1 MNLQEHKRDLI
12 AISSLLT
19 IVIVITLLLLNI
31 DGKVGVYYVR
41 DVFFYLNN
49 ALFYAGYD
57 VGLANTR
64 GLSPLIPMITSIFFR
79 MGFISDFTII
89 AVSSTF
95 YIFAALGMYFLLRLR
110 FDEILSFTGSMIF
123 STFPLVIVW
132 VTKGM
137 LDIPGLCIAIWAVYF
152 MMLAFRRNTKYFYVA
167 FPLIILGFF
176 TRYTVLLMV
185 PVLLIQFF
193 LTENPIS
200 FIKTN
205 IKDIVIG
212 IGAGALVFAA
222 FIGTYIYLNIG
233 IFFLTQGSDVASS
246 SHNALYDM
254 SNNVFYYFNNFLIY
268 IGAKNFIPY
277 SLKPGAYLIDK
288 MLWVGGRPS
297 KISYTLAA
305 ISVIGIVLY
314 LTKLFNAENREII
327 RNNCS
332 KVRLAIFIVGLAV
345 FFLTFMKVSIVI
357 SVIIISIALV
367 ALYRILSKT
376 DMDDLTFDFIMFYW
390 FVVNL
395 SFITYYHINVDR
407 YFMPVLPTVAF
418 FIVLSMKMIFDKLK
432 SVKYMDKVRVIVP
445 IGLVCLILICS
456 GVYAMSNS
464 PHSFDNNM
472 YPNFET
478 AALEEKTVGGWLMEH
493 DPQYMNKTIWADRG
507 GDMSFILRTEIP
519 SYEKESN
526 ATNFTEKM
534 IKENVTYFIA
544 KDNKTIA
551 EPYNLIYKNG
561 EVHLYYYKNDK

>member
-12 AISSLLT
+12 AISSLLA

-277 SLKPGAYLIDK
+277 SLKPGAYLIDQ
-288 MLWVGGRPS
+288 MQWVGGRPS
-297 KISYTLAA
+297 KISYTFAA
-305 ISVIGIVLY
+305 ISIIGIVLY

-327 RNNCS
+327 RNNCN

-345 FFLTFMKVSIVI
+345 FFLTFMKVSIVL

-534 IKENVTYFIA
+534 INENVTYFIA

>member
-110 FDEILSFTGSMIF
+110 LDEVLSFTGSMIF

-288 MLWVGGRPS
+288 MQWVGGRPS
-297 KISYTLAA
+297 KISYTFAV
-305 ISVIGIVLY
+305 ISIIGIVLY
-314 LTKLFNAENREII
+314 ITKLFNAENREII
-327 RNNCS
+327 RNNCN

-345 FFLTFMKVSIVI
+345 FFLTFMKVSIVL

-534 IKENVTYFIA
+534 INENVTYFIA